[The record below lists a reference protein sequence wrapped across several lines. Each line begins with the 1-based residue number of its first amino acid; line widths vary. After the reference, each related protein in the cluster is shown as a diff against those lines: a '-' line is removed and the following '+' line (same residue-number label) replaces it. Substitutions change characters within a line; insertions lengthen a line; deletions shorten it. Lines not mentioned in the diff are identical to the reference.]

1 MKAPVIVLIV
11 FLAMLSYYLSIAE
24 PAPEMSDRYYPSSEQ
39 SKCSGNGP
47 LANFRCT
54 MRDITKEMKA
64 STQEIE
70 N

>member
-24 PAPEMSDRYYPSSEQ
+24 PASKMSDRYYPSSGQ

-54 MRDITKEMKA
+54 MRNITKEVKEK
-64 STQEIE
+64 TQEIE

>member
-24 PAPEMSDRYYPSSEQ
+24 PAPEMSDRYYPSSEP

-47 LANFRCT
+47 LANFRCK
-54 MRDITKEMKA
+54 MREITKEVKA
-64 STQEIE
+64 NTHEIE
-70 N
+70 K

>member
-24 PAPEMSDRYYPSSEQ
+24 PASEMSDRYYPSSGQ

-47 LANFRCT
+47 LANFRCK
-54 MRDITKEMKA
+54 MREITKEVKA
-64 STQEIE
+64 NTQEIE
-70 N
+70 K

>member
-24 PAPEMSDRYYPSSEQ
+24 PASEMSDRYYPSSGQ

-54 MRDITKEMKA
+54 MRNITKEVKEK
-64 STQEIE
+64 TQEIE